1 MFHLGRKMSKKKTKM
16 LSQLTSFLTTAPRK
30 AREVEESL
38 EEVEQ
43 GPCDDD
49 DVVDVLQE
57 HHHDGRVAHAFEDW
71 CQLAHDRHAPNTK
84 VLANGDLEE
93 KEGDATDSH
102 REEVGDEEGA

>member
-1 MFHLGRKMSKKKTKM
+1 MSKKKTKM
-16 LSQLTSFLTTAPRK
+16 LSQLTSFLTAAPRK

-43 GPCDDD
+43 GPRDDD

-102 REEVGDEEGA
+102 GEEVGDEEGA

>member
-1 MFHLGRKMSKKKTKM
+1 M
-16 LSQLTSFLTTAPRK
+16 LILLTSFLTTAPRK

-43 GPCDDD
+43 GPRDDD

-102 REEVGDEEGA
+102 GEEVGDEEGA